1 MAGLLSKGSTVTT
14 LTDLLTPGAKA
25 LHPYQPGKPV
35 SDLAREMGLDPASIV
50 KLASNENPLG
60 PSPMALAAMQDV
72 GSLSR
77 YPDGGGFEL
86 RQTLAELLEVDAA
99 QITLGNGSSDLLDF
113 VTRIFVQPGDN
124 IVVSE
129 HAFSLYGLNATAV
142 SAEVR
147 EAPAKDFGHDLD
159 AMAALVDERTR
170 LVFITNPNNPTGTWL
185 SEAEIRGF
193 LAQLP
198 AHVITILDEAY
209 FEFVDE
215 AEYPNGVRLLAD
227 FPRLLVTRTFSKA
240 YGLAALRVGFG
251 VSSSEMAAL
260 LNRVRP
266 PFNVNAPAQA
276 AAVAAL
282 KDQAHVQRS
291 ITANRLGM
299 KQLIGAFEQLGL
311 NYLPSVGNFI
321 CVRLQ
326 NAVEVNQALLRRG
339 VIVRALGGYGMPE
352 YLRISI
358 GTEAEN
364 KRFIDMLTEVLQQG
378 EAA

>member
-1 MAGLLSKGSTVTT
+1 MKNLLQMAS
-14 LTDLLTPGAKA
+14 PGAQA
-25 LHPYQPGKPV
+25 LHPYQPGKPA
-35 SDLAREMGLDPASIV
+35 SELAREIGLEPGAIV

-60 PSPMALAAMQDV
+60 PSPLAQAAV
-72 GSLSR
+72 HELLALSR
-77 YPDGGGFEL
+77 YPDGAGFEL
-86 RQTLAELLEVDAA
+86 RQTLAEHLQVEPA
-99 QITLGNGSSDLLDF
+99 QLTLGNGSSDLLDF

-142 SAEVR
+142 GAEVR
-147 EAPAKDFGHDLD
+147 EAPAKDFGHDLA

-185 SEAEIRGF
+185 AEDSIRAF

-198 AHVITILDEAY
+198 EHVIAILDEAY
-209 FEFVDE
+209 FEYVDQDG
-215 AEYPNGVRLLAD
+215 YPDGTRLLAD

-240 YGLAALRVGFG
+240 YGLAALRVGYG
-251 VSSSEMAAL
+251 VSSTELAEL

-266 PFNVNAPAQA
+266 PFNVNAAAQA
-276 AAVAAL
+276 AAVAAV

-291 ITANRLGM
+291 VSANRLGM
-299 KQLIGAFEQLGL
+299 KQLIDAFEQLGL
-311 NYLPSVGNFI
+311 DYLPSVGNFL
-321 CVRLQ
+321 CVRLD
-326 NAVEVNQALLRRG
+326 NAKTVNAALLQRG

-364 KRFIDMLTEVLQQG
+364 KRFIDMLTEVLAQG
-378 EAA
+378 DAA

>member
-1 MAGLLSKGSTVTT
+1 MAGLLSKGGIVTT
-14 LTDLLTPGAKA
+14 LIDLLTPGATA

-35 SDLAREMGLDPASIV
+35 SELAREMGLEPASIV

-60 PSPMALAAMQDV
+60 PSPMAMAAVHQLDA
-72 GSLSR
+72 LSR

-86 RQTLAELLEVDAA
+86 RQTLAEHLQVDAA
-99 QITLGNGSSDLLDF
+99 QVTLGNGSSDLLDF

-185 SEAEIRGF
+185 TAQQIRRF
-193 LAQLP
+193 LTALP
-198 AHVITILDEAY
+198 EHVMAVLDEAY
-209 FEFVDE
+209 FEYVDE
-215 AEYPNGVRLLAD
+215 ADYANGIDMLAD

-240 YGLAALRVGFG
+240 YGLAALRVGYG
-251 VSSSEMAAL
+251 VSSVELAEL

-266 PFNVNAPAQA
+266 PFNVNAAAQA
-276 AAVAAL
+276 AAVAAV

-311 NYLPSVGNFI
+311 DYLPSVGNFI
-321 CVRLQ
+321 CLQ
-326 NAVEVNQALLRRG
+326 LDNASDVNKALLQRG
-339 VIVRALGGYGMPE
+339 VIVRALAGYGMPE

-364 KRFIDMLTEVLQQG
+364 KRFIEVLTQVLQQG
-378 EAA
+378 VAA

>member
-1 MAGLLSKGSTVTT
+1 MTT

-86 RQTLAELLEVDAA
+86 RQTLAEQLEVEAA

-147 EAPAKDFGHDLD
+147 EAPAKNFGHDLD
-159 AMAALVDERTR
+159 AMAAQVDERTR

-276 AAVAAL
+276 AAVAAV

-311 NYLPSVGNFI
+311 DYLPSVGNFI

-326 NAVEVNQALLRRG
+326 NAVEINQALLRRG

-352 YLRISI
+352 YLRVSI

-378 EAA
+378 EAV